1 MFALFVV
8 FGAVDL
14 GHQHGRKEVRSK
26 LGGNFL
32 GYIKLGRCLP
42 LNTNQL
48 SANQVGYKQ
57 LYTNRVVKKL
67 SSSKQVG
74 TKPRCS
80 KQDDMKQLYRL
91 LRDVQDQVATFF
103 GHPSIP
109 SRYLV
114 IYVGETRLTSKRFPF
129 SEENDMYLI
138 TQQSDR
144 VTILGLLLGAAHIDV
159 MYEEDTMYAKEVMS
173 CMGMFF
179 RGAPVG
185 TLDIRMDRPTPRRV
199 EALPA
204 ELEVFNF
211 GGAVRRIKTSYSAY
225 ELGKGLLKFP
235 CLEQLKIDG
244 TVHEV
249 DFAGLAQ
256 IKLLSKLHLSTKTF
270 DARFCSLTNLTSLC
284 LACNEQK
291 SSLPTELGLMTNL
304 RFLGMSGNI
313 TGCIPT
319 ELGLLCGVEELS
331 LCGNTSTT
339 TFSTTTFEGSIPTE
353 LGLMTTLSA
362 LVLKGNFSG
371 VIPSELG
378 LLTKLE
384 SLYLSSPFLR
394 LNIPNQLCELSRLE
408 FLTLSCQ
415 TLQGCLPEDF
425 DKLVCLQILK
435 LDCPRIDT
443 TRLDMRRWTQVSI
456 GVWDTYHMT

>member
-8 FGAVDL
+8 FGVDL
-14 GHQHGRKEVRSK
+14 GHQHGQKEVRSK

-32 GYIKLGRCLP
+32 GYVKLCRGLP
-42 LNTNQL
+42 RNANHL

-57 LYTNRVVKKL
+57 LYTDRAVKKL

-74 TKPRCS
+74 AKSRNS
-80 KQDDMKQLYRL
+80 EQDDMKQLYRL

-109 SRYLV
+109 SRYLA
-114 IYVGETRLTSKRFPF
+114 IYVRETRLTSKMFPF
-129 SEENDMYLI
+129 IEEDKMHLI
-138 TQQSDR
+138 TPKS
-144 VTILGLLLGAAHIDV
+144 VGETILKLLDGALYIDV
-159 MYEEDTMYAKEVMS
+159 MYEEDSMYAKEVMS
-173 CMGMFF
+173 CMGMWF

-185 TLDIRMDRPTPRRV
+185 TLDIGLDRGTPRA

-211 GGAVRRIKTSYSAY
+211 GGVVRRIKTSYSAY
-225 ELGKGLLKFP
+225 NLGKGLLKFP

-244 TVHEV
+244 TVQEV

-256 IKLLSKLHLSTKTF
+256 LKLLSKLHLSTKTF
-270 DARFCSLTNLTSLC
+270 DKRFCSLTKLTSLC
-284 LACNEQK
+284 VACNEQK

-304 RFLGMSGNI
+304 RFLGLSGKI

-319 ELGLLCGVEELS
+319 ELGLLGLEELS

-339 TFSTTTFEGSIPTE
+339 TFSTTTFDGSIPTE
-353 LGLMTTLSA
+353 LGLMTTLNT
-362 LVLKGNFSG
+362 LVLQGKFSG

-384 SLYLSSPFLR
+384 SLYLASPFLGP
-394 LNIPNQLCELSRLE
+394 NIPNQLCELSRLE

-435 LDCPRIDT
+435 LDCPKIDT
-443 TRLDMRRWTQVSI
+443 TRLDMHRWTQVSK
-456 GVWDTYHMT
+456 GVWNTYRNMT